1 MDRIIADKFLFI
13 CYFLLYEKSI
23 YEKGIRTTMKRRLL
37 KASLMLTLLV
47 IYFYTCAITSIPQNI
62 VIIEGEKLN
71 LKMATGLSLI
81 SKNQDTVLTASNIN
95 KQKISEAGVEKLKLS
110 LFGDIKIKDVNVAVV
125 PKTTV
130 IPLGTAIGMKLY
142 TKGVLVVG
150 MSQIKDE
157 NNEKKKPYENSGI
170 EQGDTILAIN
180 NNEVSNT
187 DELIK
192 EVNNSNGN
200 EIKIKYVKNNETLET
215 SIKPVK
221 SNNEYKLGL
230 WVRDAAAGVGT
241 LTFYEP
247 STNTFMALGHGI
259 SDIDT
264 EKIVDISSG
273 ELITANILSIKKGV
287 KGTPG
292 EIRGTIENGYNIGTI
307 NKNTSLGVYGSVT
320 NKNYLDTSGYSE
332 MEVATRS
339 EIQDEKAQIICQL
352 DNSGKKT
359 YEIEIE
365 KIYLANNTDNKSMLI
380 KVTDKELLEK
390 TGGIIQGMSGAPVI
404 QNGKFIGAVT
414 NVLVNDPTQGYAIFA
429 DMMIKQIRSV
439 D

>member
-1 MDRIIADKFLFI
+1 
-13 CYFLLYEKSI
+13 
-23 YEKGIRTTMKRRLL
+23 MKRKLL
-37 KASLMLTLLV
+37 KISLILILLV
-47 IYFYTCAITSIPQNI
+47 SYFYTCSMISIPRNI
-62 VIIEGEKLN
+62 VIMEGENLN
-71 LKMATGLSLI
+71 LKMATGLSLT
-81 SKNQDTVLTASNIN
+81 SQDQDTVLTASNIN
-95 KQKISEAGVEKLKLS
+95 KQKISEAGVEKLRLN
-110 LFGDIKIKDVNVAVV
+110 LFGNIKIKDVNVDVV
-125 PKTTV
+125 PKTKV
-130 IPLGTAIGMKLY
+130 IPIGTAIGMKLY

-157 NNEKKKPYENSGI
+157 NDEKKRPYENSGI
-170 EQGDTILAIN
+170 EQGDTIIAIN

-187 DELIK
+187 NELIE

-200 EIKIKYVKNNETLET
+200 AITVKYEKNNETLET
-215 SIKPVK
+215 SITPVK
-221 SNNEYKLGL
+221 SGNEYKLGL

-247 STNTFMALGHGI
+247 NTNSFMALGHGI

-264 EKIVDISSG
+264 EKIVDIASG
-273 ELITANILSIKKGV
+273 ELITASILTIKKGV

-292 EIRGTIENGYNIGTI
+292 EIRGTIENGNNIGKI
-307 NKNTSLGVYGSVT
+307 GKNTNLGVYGTVT
-320 NKNYLDTSGYSE
+320 NKNYLDISGMEE

-339 EIQDEKAQIICQL
+339 EIQEGKAQIICQL
-352 DNSGKKT
+352 DNNGRKA

-404 QNGKFIGAVT
+404 QNGKFVGAVT
-414 NVLVNDPTQGYAIFA
+414 NVLVNDPTQGYAIFG
-429 DMMIKQIRSV
+429 DMMIKQMRSV
-439 D
+439 G

>member
-1 MDRIIADKFLFI
+1 MK
-13 CYFLLYEKSI
+13 KSI
-23 YEKGIRTTMKRRLL
+23 YEKVIKTTMKRRLL

-47 IYFYTCAITSIPQNI
+47 TYFYTCAITSIPQNI

-157 NNEKKKPYENSGI
+157 NNERKKPYENSGI

-200 EIKIKYVKNNETLET
+200 EIKIKYIKNNETLET

>member
-1 MDRIIADKFLFI
+1 MK
-13 CYFLLYEKSI
+13 KSI

-37 KASLMLTLLV
+37 KASLILTLLV
-47 IYFYTCAITSIPQNI
+47 TYFYTCAITSIPQNI

-150 MSQIKDE
+150 MSQIQDE

-170 EQGDTILAIN
+170 EQGDTIIAVN

-320 NKNYLDTSGYSE
+320 NKNYLDTSGYGE

-339 EIQDEKAQIICQL
+339 EIQDGKAQIICQL

>member
-1 MDRIIADKFLFI
+1 MI
-13 CYFLLYEKSI
+13 
-23 YEKGIRTTMKRRLL
+23 
-37 KASLMLTLLV
+37 
-47 IYFYTCAITSIPQNI
+47 SIPRNI
-62 VIIEGEKLN
+62 VIMEGENLN
-71 LKMATGLSLI
+71 LKMATGLSLT
-81 SKNQDTVLTASNIN
+81 SQDQDTVLTASNIN
-95 KQKISEAGVEKLKLS
+95 KQKISEAGVEKLRLN
-110 LFGDIKIKDVNVAVV
+110 LFGNIKIKDVNVDVV
-125 PKTTV
+125 PKTKV
-130 IPLGTAIGMKLY
+130 IPIGTAIGMKLY

-157 NNEKKKPYENSGI
+157 NDEKKRPYENSGI
-170 EQGDTILAIN
+170 EQGDTIIAIN

-187 DELIK
+187 NELIE

-200 EIKIKYVKNNETLET
+200 AITVKYEKNNETLET
-215 SIKPVK
+215 SITPVK
-221 SNNEYKLGL
+221 SGNEYKLGL

-247 STNTFMALGHGI
+247 NTNSFMALGHGI

-264 EKIVDISSG
+264 EKIVDIASG
-273 ELITANILSIKKGV
+273 ELITASILTIKKGV

-292 EIRGTIENGYNIGTI
+292 EIRGTIENGNNIGKI
-307 NKNTSLGVYGSVT
+307 GKNTNLGVYGTVT
-320 NKNYLDTSGYSE
+320 NKNYLNISGMEE

-339 EIQDEKAQIICQL
+339 EIQEGKAQIICQL
-352 DNSGKKT
+352 DNNGRKT

-404 QNGKFIGAVT
+404 QNGKFVGAVT
-414 NVLVNDPTQGYAIFA
+414 NVLVNDPTQGYAIFG
-429 DMMIKQIRSV
+429 DMMIKQMRSV
-439 D
+439 E

>member
-1 MDRIIADKFLFI
+1 
-13 CYFLLYEKSI
+13 
-23 YEKGIRTTMKRRLL
+23 MKRKLL
-37 KASLMLTLLV
+37 KISLILILLV
-47 IYFYTCAITSIPQNI
+47 SYFYTCSMISIPRNI
-62 VIIEGEKLN
+62 VIMEGENLN
-71 LKMATGLSLI
+71 LKMATGLSLT
-81 SKNQDTVLTASNIN
+81 SQDQDTVLTASNIN
-95 KQKISEAGVEKLKLS
+95 KQKISEAGVEKLRLN
-110 LFGDIKIKDVNVAVV
+110 LFGNIKIKDVNVDVV
-125 PKTTV
+125 PKTKV
-130 IPLGTAIGMKLY
+130 IPIGTAIGMKIY

-157 NNEKKKPYENSGI
+157 NDEKKRPYENSGI
-170 EQGDTILAIN
+170 EQGDTIIAIN

-187 DELIK
+187 NELIE

-200 EIKIKYVKNNETLET
+200 AITVKYEKNNETLET
-215 SIKPVK
+215 SITPVK
-221 SNNEYKLGL
+221 SGNEYKLGL

-247 STNTFMALGHGI
+247 NTNSFMALGHGI

-264 EKIVDISSG
+264 EKIVDIASG
-273 ELITANILSIKKGV
+273 ELITASILTIKKGV

-292 EIRGTIENGYNIGTI
+292 EIRGTIENGNNIGKI
-307 NKNTSLGVYGSVT
+307 GKNTNLGVYGTVT
-320 NKNYLDTSGYSE
+320 NKNYLDISGMEE

-339 EIQDEKAQIICQL
+339 EIQEGKAQIICQL
-352 DNSGKKT
+352 DNNGRKT

-404 QNGKFIGAVT
+404 QNGKFVGAVT
-414 NVLVNDPTQGYAIFA
+414 NVLVNDPTQGYAIFG
-429 DMMIKQIRSV
+429 DMMIKQMRSV
-439 D
+439 G

>member
-1 MDRIIADKFLFI
+1 
-13 CYFLLYEKSI
+13 
-23 YEKGIRTTMKRRLL
+23 MKRKLL
-37 KASLMLTLLV
+37 KISLILILLV
-47 IYFYTCAITSIPQNI
+47 SYFYTCSMISIPRNI
-62 VIIEGEKLN
+62 VIMEGENLN
-71 LKMATGLSLI
+71 LKMATGLSLT
-81 SKNQDTVLTASNIN
+81 SQDQDTVLTASNIN
-95 KQKISEAGVEKLKLS
+95 KQKISEAGVEKLRLN
-110 LFGDIKIKDVNVAVV
+110 LFGNIKIKDVNVDVV
-125 PKTTV
+125 PKTKV
-130 IPLGTAIGMKLY
+130 IPIGTAIGMKLY

-157 NNEKKKPYENSGI
+157 NDEKKRPYENSGI
-170 EQGDTILAIN
+170 EQGDTIIAIN

-187 DELIK
+187 NELIE

-200 EIKIKYVKNNETLET
+200 AITVKYEKNNETLET
-215 SIKPVK
+215 SITPVK
-221 SNNEYKLGL
+221 SGNEYKLGL

-247 STNTFMALGHGI
+247 NTNSFMALGHGI

-264 EKIVDISSG
+264 EKIVDIASG
-273 ELITANILSIKKGV
+273 ELITASILTIKKGV

-292 EIRGTIENGYNIGTI
+292 EIRGTIENGNNIGKI
-307 NKNTSLGVYGSVT
+307 GKNTNLGVYGTVT
-320 NKNYLDTSGYSE
+320 NKNYLNISGMEE

-339 EIQDEKAQIICQL
+339 EIQEGKAQIICQL
-352 DNSGKKT
+352 DNNGRKT

-404 QNGKFIGAVT
+404 QNGKFVGAVT
-414 NVLVNDPTQGYAIFA
+414 NVLVNDPTQGYAIFG
-429 DMMIKQIRSV
+429 DMMIKQMRSV
-439 D
+439 K

>member
-1 MDRIIADKFLFI
+1 
-13 CYFLLYEKSI
+13 
-23 YEKGIRTTMKRRLL
+23 MKRKLL
-37 KASLMLTLLV
+37 KISLILILLV
-47 IYFYTCAITSIPQNI
+47 SYFYTCSMISIPRNI
-62 VIIEGEKLN
+62 VIMEGENLN
-71 LKMATGLSLI
+71 LKMATGLSLT
-81 SKNQDTVLTASNIN
+81 SQDQDTVLTASNIN
-95 KQKISEAGVEKLKLS
+95 KQKISEAGVEKLRLN
-110 LFGDIKIKDVNVAVV
+110 LFGNIKIKDVNVDVV
-125 PKTTV
+125 PKTKV
-130 IPLGTAIGMKLY
+130 IPIGTAIGMKLY

-157 NNEKKKPYENSGI
+157 NDEKKRPYENSGI
-170 EQGDTILAIN
+170 EQGDTIIAIN

-187 DELIK
+187 NELIE

-200 EIKIKYVKNNETLET
+200 AITVKYEKNNETLET
-215 SIKPVK
+215 SITPVK
-221 SNNEYKLGL
+221 SGNEYKLGL

-247 STNTFMALGHGI
+247 NTNLFMALGHGI

-264 EKIVDISSG
+264 EKIVDIASG
-273 ELITANILSIKKGV
+273 ELITASILTIKKGV

-292 EIRGTIENGYNIGTI
+292 EIRGTIENGNNIGKI
-307 NKNTSLGVYGSVT
+307 GKNTNLGVYGTVT
-320 NKNYLDTSGYSE
+320 NKNYLDISGMEE

-339 EIQDEKAQIICQL
+339 EIQEGKAQIICQL
-352 DNSGKKT
+352 DNNGRKT

-404 QNGKFIGAVT
+404 QNGKFVGAVT
-414 NVLVNDPTQGYAIFA
+414 NVLVNDPTQGYAIFG
-429 DMMIKQIRSV
+429 DMMIKQMRSV
-439 D
+439 E

>member
-1 MDRIIADKFLFI
+1 
-13 CYFLLYEKSI
+13 
-23 YEKGIRTTMKRRLL
+23 MKRKLL
-37 KASLMLTLLV
+37 KISLILILLV
-47 IYFYTCAITSIPQNI
+47 SYFYTCSVISIPRNI
-62 VIIEGEKLN
+62 VIMEGENLN
-71 LKMATGLSLI
+71 LKMATGLSLT
-81 SKNQDTVLTASNIN
+81 SQDQDTVLTASNIN
-95 KQKISEAGVEKLKLS
+95 RQKISEAGVEKLRLN
-110 LFGDIKIKDVNVAVV
+110 LFGNIKIKDVNVDVV
-125 PKTTV
+125 PKTKV
-130 IPLGTAIGMKLY
+130 IPIGTAIGMKLY

-157 NNEKKKPYENSGI
+157 NDEKKRPYENSGI
-170 EQGDTILAIN
+170 EQGDTIIAIN

-187 DELIK
+187 NELIE

-200 EIKIKYVKNNETLET
+200 AITVKYEKNNETLET
-215 SIKPVK
+215 SITPVK
-221 SNNEYKLGL
+221 SGNEYKLGL

-247 STNTFMALGHGI
+247 NTNSFMALGHGI

-264 EKIVDISSG
+264 EKIVDIASG
-273 ELITANILSIKKGV
+273 ELITASILTIKKGV

-292 EIRGTIENGYNIGTI
+292 EIRGTIENGNNIGKI
-307 NKNTSLGVYGSVT
+307 GKNTNLGVYGTVT
-320 NKNYLDTSGYSE
+320 NKNYLNISGMEE

-339 EIQDEKAQIICQL
+339 EIQEGKAQIICQL
-352 DNSGKKT
+352 DNNGRKT

-404 QNGKFIGAVT
+404 QNGKFVGAVT
-414 NVLVNDPTQGYAIFA
+414 NVLVNDPTQGYAIFG
-429 DMMIKQIRSV
+429 DMMIKQMRSV
-439 D
+439 E

>member
-1 MDRIIADKFLFI
+1 
-13 CYFLLYEKSI
+13 
-23 YEKGIRTTMKRRLL
+23 MKRKLL
-37 KASLMLTLLV
+37 KISLILILLV
-47 IYFYTCAITSIPQNI
+47 SYFYTCSMISIPRNI
-62 VIIEGEKLN
+62 VIMEGENLN
-71 LKMATGLSLI
+71 LKMATGLSLT
-81 SKNQDTVLTASNIN
+81 SQDQDTVLTASNIN
-95 KQKISEAGVEKLKLS
+95 KQKISEAGVEKLRLN
-110 LFGDIKIKDVNVAVV
+110 LFGNIKIKDVNVDVV
-125 PKTTV
+125 PKTKV
-130 IPLGTAIGMKLY
+130 IPIGTAIGMKLY

-157 NNEKKKPYENSGI
+157 NDEKKRPYENSGI
-170 EQGDTILAIN
+170 EQGDTIIAIN

-187 DELIK
+187 NELIE

-200 EIKIKYVKNNETLET
+200 AITVKYEKNNETLET
-215 SIKPVK
+215 SITPVK
-221 SNNEYKLGL
+221 SGNEYKLGL

-247 STNTFMALGHGI
+247 NTNSFMALGHGI

-264 EKIVDISSG
+264 EKIVDIASG
-273 ELITANILSIKKGV
+273 ELIMASILTIKKGV

-292 EIRGTIENGYNIGTI
+292 EIRGTIENGNNIGKI
-307 NKNTSLGVYGSVT
+307 GKNTNLGVYGTVT
-320 NKNYLDTSGYSE
+320 NKNYLDISGMEE

-339 EIQDEKAQIICQL
+339 EIQEGKAQIICQL
-352 DNSGKKT
+352 DNNGRKT

-404 QNGKFIGAVT
+404 QNGKFVGAVT
-414 NVLVNDPTQGYAIFA
+414 NVLVNDPTQGYAIFG
-429 DMMIKQIRSV
+429 DMMIKQMRSV
-439 D
+439 KWGY

>member
-1 MDRIIADKFLFI
+1 
-13 CYFLLYEKSI
+13 
-23 YEKGIRTTMKRRLL
+23 MKRKLL
-37 KASLMLTLLV
+37 KISLILILLV
-47 IYFYTCAITSIPQNI
+47 SYFYTCSMISIPRNI
-62 VIIEGEKLN
+62 VIMEGENLN
-71 LKMATGLSLI
+71 LKMATGLSLT
-81 SKNQDTVLTASNIN
+81 SQDQDTVLTASNIN
-95 KQKISEAGVEKLKLS
+95 KQKISEAGVEKLRLN
-110 LFGDIKIKDVNVAVV
+110 LFGNIKIKDVNVDVV
-125 PKTTV
+125 PKTKV
-130 IPLGTAIGMKLY
+130 IPIGTAIGMKLY

-157 NNEKKKPYENSGI
+157 NDEKKRPYENSGI
-170 EQGDTILAIN
+170 EQGDTIIAIN

-187 DELIK
+187 NELIE

-200 EIKIKYVKNNETLET
+200 AITVKYEKNNETLET
-215 SIKPVK
+215 SITPVK
-221 SNNEYKLGL
+221 SGNEYKLGL

-247 STNTFMALGHGI
+247 NTNSFMALGHGI

-264 EKIVDISSG
+264 EKIVDIASG
-273 ELITANILSIKKGV
+273 ELITASILTIKKGV

-292 EIRGTIENGYNIGTI
+292 EIRGTIENGNNIGKI
-307 NKNTSLGVYGSVT
+307 GKNTNLGVYGTVT
-320 NKNYLDTSGYSE
+320 NKNYLNISGMEE

-339 EIQDEKAQIICQL
+339 EIQEGKAQIICQL
-352 DNSGKKT
+352 DNNGRKT

-404 QNGKFIGAVT
+404 QNGKFVGAVT
-414 NVLVNDPTQGYAIFA
+414 NVLVNDPTQGYAIFG
-429 DMMIKQIRSV
+429 DMMIKQMRSV
-439 D
+439 G

>member
-1 MDRIIADKFLFI
+1 
-13 CYFLLYEKSI
+13 
-23 YEKGIRTTMKRRLL
+23 MKRRLL

-47 IYFYTCAITSIPQNI
+47 TYFYTCAITSIPQNI

-157 NNEKKKPYENSGI
+157 NNERKKPYENSGI

-200 EIKIKYVKNNETLET
+200 EIKIKYEKNNQTLET

-221 SNNEYKLGL
+221 ANNEYKLGL

-259 SDIDT
+259 SDNETGKVLDIKDGMIYRTRILSIVPGKNGEPGELLGTIDYREDNIGSIRRNT
-264 EKIVDISSG
+264 DKGIYGENAYSLYNEYSPELMKAAGSYEASKGTAYVRFYNNGSFHDYEIDITDLKYGDSKNITFKVTSG
-273 ELITANILSIKKGV
+273 ELLKLT
-287 KGTPG
+287 
-292 EIRGTIENGYNIGTI
+292 NGI
-307 NKNTSLGVYGSVT
+307 V
-320 NKNYLDTSGYSE
+320 
-332 MEVATRS
+332 
-339 EIQDEKAQIICQL
+339 
-352 DNSGKKT
+352 
-359 YEIEIE
+359 
-365 KIYLANNTDNKSMLI
+365 
-380 KVTDKELLEK
+380 
-390 TGGIIQGMSGAPVI
+390 QGMSGSPII
-404 QNGKFIGAVT
+404 QNGKIIGAVT
-414 NVLVNDPTQGYAIFA
+414 HVFVDDSTCGYGIFI
-429 DMMIKQIRSV
+429 DRMLDK

>member
-1 MDRIIADKFLFI
+1 
-13 CYFLLYEKSI
+13 
-23 YEKGIRTTMKRRLL
+23 MKRKLL
-37 KASLMLTLLV
+37 KISLILILLV
-47 IYFYTCAITSIPQNI
+47 SYFYTCSMISIPRNI
-62 VIIEGEKLN
+62 VIMEGENLN
-71 LKMATGLSLI
+71 LKMATGLSLT
-81 SKNQDTVLTASNIN
+81 SQDQDTVLTASNIN
-95 KQKISEAGVEKLKLS
+95 KLKISEAGVEKLRLN
-110 LFGDIKIKDVNVAVV
+110 LFGNIKIKDVNVDVV
-125 PKTTV
+125 PKTKV
-130 IPLGTAIGMKLY
+130 IPIGTAIGMKLY

-157 NNEKKKPYENSGI
+157 NDEKKRPYENSGI
-170 EQGDTILAIN
+170 EQGDTIIAIN

-187 DELIK
+187 NELIE

-200 EIKIKYVKNNETLET
+200 AITVKYEKNNETLET
-215 SIKPVK
+215 SITPVK
-221 SNNEYKLGL
+221 SGNEYKLGL

-247 STNTFMALGHGI
+247 NTNSFMALGHGI

-264 EKIVDISSG
+264 EKIVDIASG
-273 ELITANILSIKKGV
+273 ELITASILTIKKGV

-292 EIRGTIENGYNIGTI
+292 EIRGTIENGNNIGKI
-307 NKNTSLGVYGSVT
+307 GKNTNLGVYGTVT
-320 NKNYLDTSGYSE
+320 NKNYLNISGMEE

-339 EIQDEKAQIICQL
+339 EIQEGKAQIICQL
-352 DNSGKKT
+352 DNNGRKT

-404 QNGKFIGAVT
+404 QNGKFVGAVT
-414 NVLVNDPTQGYAIFA
+414 NVLVNDPTQGYAIFG
-429 DMMIKQIRSV
+429 DMMIKQMRSV
-439 D
+439 G